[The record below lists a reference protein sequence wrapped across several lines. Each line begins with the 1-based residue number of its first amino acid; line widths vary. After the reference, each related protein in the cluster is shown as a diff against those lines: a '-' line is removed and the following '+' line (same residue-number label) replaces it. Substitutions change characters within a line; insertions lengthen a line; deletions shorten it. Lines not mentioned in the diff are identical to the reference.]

1 MWSGAEYEHN
11 CFDGTT
17 LCIKKPTSASQK
29 EEKLNPCRDGN
40 MNHKHNHIC
49 MHLRFKTVQY
59 HYPLNAVHW
68 IWIQAKILLWA
79 FKFKNNAF
87 KKNTTIKLDEQAD

>member
-17 LCIKKPTSASQK
+17 LYIQKPTSASQK
-29 EEKLNPCRDGN
+29 EEKQNPCRDVN

-49 MHLRFKTVQY
+49 MYLRFKTVQY
-59 HYPLNAVHW
+59 HYPLNAAHW
-68 IWIQAKILLWA
+68 
-79 FKFKNNAF
+79 
-87 KKNTTIKLDEQAD
+87 T